1 MCERKYVWLVGSF
14 WTKKEPSCV
23 SLTEWIM
30 IWSGG
35 NQSSCFWPAPHTPE
49 WVDTVCFYSAEK
61 KRAKKWD
68 HTRNSEKITK
78 RLTRK
83 KGSSL
88 LCFTQSSTLL
98 IYSILACLT
107 LVGTLNAVTKK
118 VTKHWSMHEEINHEG
133 IHYEKNKKADRKKEN
148 ARERERWQLR
158 DKSQSEQRTGLGQYS
173 HHILLTLHHS
183 TRAHMHATQ
192 TRTLS
197 QTDRHQTNQSAGV
210 NVSRGRRRKEECE
223 GM

>member
-1 MCERKYVWLVGSF
+1 MK
-14 WTKKEPSCV
+14 
-23 SLTEWIM
+23 
-30 IWSGG
+30 
-35 NQSSCFWPAPHTPE
+35 
-49 WVDTVCFYSAEK
+49 
-61 KRAKKWD
+61 
-68 HTRNSEKITK
+68 KITK

-148 ARERERWQLR
+148 ARERERDDNLGTR
-158 DKSQSEQRTGLGQYS
+158 ASQSRGQVWVN
-173 HHILLTLHHS
+173 
-183 TRAHMHATQ
+183 
-192 TRTLS
+192 TRTTYCWHCTTQHAHTCMPHKHAHCHR